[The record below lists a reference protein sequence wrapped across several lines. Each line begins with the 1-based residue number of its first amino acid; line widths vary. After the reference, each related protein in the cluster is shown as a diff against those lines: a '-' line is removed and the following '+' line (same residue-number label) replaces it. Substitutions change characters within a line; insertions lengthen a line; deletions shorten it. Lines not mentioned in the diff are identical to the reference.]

1 MSNLDTVQI
10 RVAAVILYQNERVL
24 LQHRDDR
31 PDIVW
36 PNHWAIFGGH
46 IEEGETPEAAAL
58 REIEEELGLR
68 LEPPLVLV
76 HHGVDGIRE
85 RHVFAAQLTVPIES
99 LTLME
104 GQGMALLA
112 SGELGGYAVV
122 PAHHAIL
129 LRFFAEQLPGLR

>member
-1 MSNLDTVQI
+1 MPESDAVQI
-10 RVAAVILYQNERVL
+10 RVAAVILYQEGRVL

-46 IEEGETPEAAAL
+46 IEEGETLQQAAL

-68 LEPPLVLV
+68 LAPPLVLIR
-76 HHGVDGIRE
+76 HHIDGIRE
-85 RHVFAAQLTVPIES
+85 RFVFGARLTVPLES

-104 GQGMALLA
+104 GQGMALVTA
-112 SGELGGYAVV
+112 GELGSYPIVH
-122 PAHHAIL
+122 AHLAIL
-129 LRFFAEQLPGLR
+129 MQFFRELMFELL